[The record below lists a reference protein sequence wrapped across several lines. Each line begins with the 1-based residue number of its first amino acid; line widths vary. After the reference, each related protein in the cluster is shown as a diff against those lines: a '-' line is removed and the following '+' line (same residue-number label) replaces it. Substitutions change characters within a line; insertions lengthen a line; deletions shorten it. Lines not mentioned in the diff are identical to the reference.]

1 MPHVVSYED
10 KMKKTHVYNYNL
22 KDLQDGVTA
31 QIVQMPSGEC
41 RCRLEAL
48 GLREGKII
56 EKVSGMPF
64 HGPITVIVDGRQIAI
79 GWRISSRVI
88 VKPLKEF
95 DNGA

>member
-10 KMKKTHVYNYNL
+10 KMKKAHVYNL
-22 KDLQDGVTA
+22 KDLQNGVTA

-64 HGPITVIVDGRQIAI
+64 HGPITVIVDGRQIPI